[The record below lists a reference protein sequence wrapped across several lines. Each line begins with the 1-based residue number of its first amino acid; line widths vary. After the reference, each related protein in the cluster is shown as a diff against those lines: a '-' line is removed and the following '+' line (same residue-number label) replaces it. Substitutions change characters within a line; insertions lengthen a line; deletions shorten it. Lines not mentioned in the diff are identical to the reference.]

1 MKDFSP
7 EEDLALIG
15 LMREIIQADDEY
27 SDEERVEVDRLRDDM
42 GAARFAVAIE
52 VAKKRFKTRRELAA
66 HVRTITRVDAQ
77 KLILARMREV
87 AAADGIHPAEQKPL
101 EWLQA
106 VWPNAH

>member
-1 MKDFSP
+1 MKDFTP

-52 VAKKRFKTRRELAA
+52 IAKKRFGTRRDLAA
-66 HVRTITRVDAQ
+66 HIRTITRVEAQ
-77 KLILARMREV
+77 KLILKRMHQV
-87 AAADGIHPAEQKPL
+87 AEADGIHPEEEKPL
-101 EWLQA
+101 EWLKA